1 VKGTDSKERLSML
14 ALTYVQG
21 LGVAL
26 FRQMVETAGSASEI
40 FENLSSLPDI
50 LPGATPQL
58 KFLLSDPEA
67 FRRAEEELEFACTH
81 NIDILCYNDDAY
93 PYRLRECD
101 DAPIVL
107 YGKGNYNL
115 NAEHIVSVIGTRKAT
130 IYGKDMCEKFVREL
144 SELMPGT
151 LVVSGLAYGIDI
163 CAHRTALGASLPT
176 VGVLAHGLDRIC
188 TPVHRN
194 TAKEMLEN
202 GGLLTEFMS
211 RTAPLPANF
220 VRRNRI
226 VAGMSDATVVIESA
240 AKGGS
245 LITAS
250 IARSYDRDCF
260 AYPGKTTDTNSVGCN
275 NLIAKN
281 RAALI
286 TSAADFVEAMNW
298 EPQKKRKKKPSTQ
311 LQLFSDLS
319 PEEELLMKYLAQY
332 PEGVQVNRMVVDTN
346 IPVNR
351 LMTILFELEMK
362 GLVRTIAGGRY
373 MLANNI

>member
-1 VKGTDSKERLSML
+1 MKGITSKERLSML

-40 FENLSSLPDI
+40 FANLSSLPDI
-50 LPGATPQL
+50 LPGASPRL

-67 FRRAEEELEFACTH
+67 FRRAEEELEFADAH
-81 NIDILCYNDDAY
+81 GIDVICYNDDSY
-93 PYRLRECD
+93 PYRLKECD

-130 IYGKDMCEKFVREL
+130 VYGKDMCEKFVKEL

-151 LVVSGLAYGIDI
+151 LVVSGLAYGIDV
-163 CAHRTALGASLPT
+163 CAHRTSLSVSLPT
-176 VGVLAHGLDRIC
+176 VGVLAHGLDRIY
-188 TPVHRN
+188 PSLHRD
-194 TAKEMLEN
+194 TAKAMLDN

-226 VAGMSDATVVIESA
+226 VAGISDATVVIESA

-250 IARSYDRDCF
+250 IARSYNRDCF
-260 AYPGKTTDTNSVGCN
+260 AYPGKTTDANSAGCN
-275 NLIAKN
+275 TLIAKN

-298 EPQKKRKKKPSTQ
+298 EPQATRKNKPAQ

-319 PEEELLMKYLAQY
+319 PEEELLMNYLAKF
-332 PEGVQVNRMVVDTN
+332 PEGVQVNRMVVDTD

-362 GLVRTIAGGRY
+362 GAVKALAGGRY
-373 MLANNI
+373 MPANNI

>member
-1 VKGTDSKERLSML
+1 
-14 ALTYVQG
+14 
-21 LGVAL
+21 
-26 FRQMVETAGSASEI
+26 MVETAGSASEI
-40 FENLSSLPDI
+40 FANLSSLPDI
-50 LPGATPQL
+50 LPGASPRL

-67 FRRAEEELEFACTH
+67 FRRAEEELEFADAH
-81 NIDILCYNDDAY
+81 GIDVICYNDDSY
-93 PYRLRECD
+93 PYRLKECD

-130 IYGKDMCEKFVREL
+130 VYGKDMCEKFVKEL

-151 LVVSGLAYGIDI
+151 LVVSGLAYGIDV
-163 CAHRTALGASLPT
+163 CAHRTSLSVSLPT
-176 VGVLAHGLDRIC
+176 VGVLAHGLDRIY
-188 TPVHRN
+188 PSLHRD
-194 TAKEMLEN
+194 TAKAMLDN

-226 VAGMSDATVVIESA
+226 VAGISDATVVIESA

-250 IARSYDRDCF
+250 IARSYNRDCF
-260 AYPGKTTDTNSVGCN
+260 AYPGKTTDANSAGCN
-275 NLIAKN
+275 TLIAKN

-298 EPQKKRKKKPSTQ
+298 EPQATRKNKPAQ

-319 PEEELLMKYLAQY
+319 PEEELLMNYLAKF
-332 PEGVQVNRMVVDTN
+332 PEGVQVNRMVVDTD

-362 GLVRTIAGGRY
+362 GAVKALAGGRY
-373 MLANNI
+373 MPANSI

>member
-1 VKGTDSKERLSML
+1 MKGITSKERLSML

-50 LPGATPQL
+50 LPGASPQL

-67 FRRAEEELEFACTH
+67 FRRAEEELEFADAH
-81 NIDILCYNDDAY
+81 GIDVICYNDDSY

-107 YGKGNYNL
+107 YGKGRYNL

-130 IYGKDMCEKFVREL
+130 VYGKDMCEKFVKEL

-163 CAHRTALGASLPT
+163 CAHRTSLGVSLPT
-176 VGVLAHGLDRIC
+176 VGVLAHGLDRIY
-188 TPVHRN
+188 PSLHRD
-194 TAKEMLEN
+194 TAKAMLDN

-211 RTAPLPANF
+211 RTPPLPANF

-226 VAGMSDATVVIESA
+226 VAGISDATVIVESA

-250 IARSYDRDCF
+250 IARSYNRDCF
-260 AYPGKTTDTNSVGCN
+260 AYPGKTTDANSAGCN
-275 NLIAKN
+275 TLIAKN

-286 TSAADFVEAMNW
+286 TSTADVVEAMNW
-298 EPQKKRKKKPSTQ
+298 EPQAKRKKKPAQ
-311 LQLFSDLS
+311 LQLFADLS
-319 PEEELLMKYLAQY
+319 PEEELLMNYLARF
-332 PEGVQVNRMVVDTN
+332 PEGVQVNRMVVDTD

-351 LMTILFELEMK
+351 IMTILFELEMK
-362 GLVRTIAGGRY
+362 GAVKALAGGRY
-373 MLANNI
+373 MPANSI

>member
-1 VKGTDSKERLSML
+1 MKGTDPKERLSML

-21 LGVAL
+21 LGAAL
-26 FRQMVETAGSASEI
+26 FRQMLETAGSASEI

-50 LPGATPQL
+50 LPGASPQL
-58 KFLLSDPEA
+58 KFLLSDPQA
-67 FRRAEEELEFACTH
+67 FKRAEEELEFAEAH
-81 NIDILCYNDDAY
+81 SIDVLCYNDSDY
-93 PYRLRECD
+93 PARLRECD

-115 NAEHIVSVIGTRKAT
+115 NDRHIVSVIGTRKAT
-130 IYGKDMCEKFVREL
+130 AYGKNMCERFVKEL

-151 LVVSGLAYGIDI
+151 LVVSGLAYGIDV
-163 CAHRTALGASLPT
+163 CAHRTALASSLPT
-176 VGVLAHGLDRIC
+176 VGVLAHGLDRIY
-188 TPVHRN
+188 PSMHRD
-194 TAKEMLEN
+194 TAKAMLRN

-211 RTAPLPANF
+211 RTAPLPLNF

-226 VAGMSDATVVIESA
+226 VAGLSDATVVIESA

-250 IARSYDRDCF
+250 IARSYNRDCF
-260 AYPGKTTDTNSVGCN
+260 AYPGKTTDSNSAGCN
-275 NLIAKN
+275 TLIAKN

-286 TSAADFVEAMNW
+286 TSAEDFVEAMNW
-298 EPQKKRKKKPSTQ
+298 EPKATSRKENPAQ
-311 LQLFSDLS
+311 LQLFADLS
-319 PEEELLMKYLAQY
+319 PEEELLVNYIT
-332 PEGVQVNRMVVDTN
+332 PFSEGVQLNRMTVDTD

-362 GLVRTIAGGRY
+362 GVVKAVAGGRY
-373 MLANNI
+373 MLANNF

>member
-1 VKGTDSKERLSML
+1 ML

-21 LGVAL
+21 LGAAL
-26 FRQMVETAGSASEI
+26 FRKMVETAGSASEI

-50 LPGATPQL
+50 LPGASPQL

-67 FRRAEEELEFACTH
+67 FKRAEEELQFAEAH
-81 NIDILCYNDDAY
+81 NIDILCYNDDKY
-93 PYRLRECD
+93 PARLRECD

-107 YGKGNYNL
+107 YGKGNCDL
-115 NAEHIVSVIGTRKAT
+115 NCRHAVSVIGTRKAT
-130 IYGKDMCEKFVREL
+130 AYGKNMCERFVKEL

-151 LVVSGLAYGIDI
+151 LIVSGLAYGIDV
-163 CAHRTALGASLPT
+163 CAHRTALSASLPT
-176 VGVLAHGLDRIC
+176 VGVLAHGLDRIY
-188 TPVHRN
+188 PSLHRD
-194 TAKEMLEN
+194 TAKAMLDN

-211 RTAPLPANF
+211 RTAPLPVNF

-226 VAGMSDATVVIESA
+226 VAGISDATVVIESA

-250 IARSYDRDCF
+250 IARSYNRDCF
-260 AYPGKTTDTNSVGCN
+260 AYPGKVSDSNSAGCN
-275 NLIAKN
+275 TLIAKN

-286 TSAADFVEAMNW
+286 TSAEDFVEAMNW
-298 EPQKKRKKKPSTQ
+298 EPMTKAKEKVPTQ
-311 LQLFSDLS
+311 LQLFADLS
-319 PEEELLMKYLAQY
+319 PEEELLINYIA
-332 PEGVQVNRMVVDTN
+332 PFSEGVQLNRMTVDTN

-362 GLVRTIAGGRY
+362 GIVKAIAGGCY
-373 MLANNI
+373 MVVNNL

>member
-1 VKGTDSKERLSML
+1 
-14 ALTYVQG
+14 
-21 LGVAL
+21 
-26 FRQMVETAGSASEI
+26 
-40 FENLSSLPDI
+40 
-50 LPGATPQL
+50 
-58 KFLLSDPEA
+58 
-67 FRRAEEELEFACTH
+67 
-81 NIDILCYNDDAY
+81 
-93 PYRLRECD
+93 
-101 DAPIVL
+101 
-107 YGKGNYNL
+107 
-115 NAEHIVSVIGTRKAT
+115 
-130 IYGKDMCEKFVREL
+130 MCEKFVREL

-176 VGVLAHGLDRIC
+176 VGVLAHGLDRIYP
-188 TPVHRN
+188 PVHRN

-332 PEGVQVNRMVVDTN
+332 PEGIQVNRMVVDTN

>member
-1 VKGTDSKERLSML
+1 ML

-40 FENLSSLPDI
+40 FENLSSLSDI

-58 KFLLSDPEA
+58 KFLLSDQEA

-176 VGVLAHGLDRIC
+176 VGVLAHGLDRIYP
-188 TPVHRN
+188 PVHRN

-311 LQLFSDLS
+311 LQLFSELS